1 MTLSHVK
8 EHPWFCQNCCNSR
21 SLTGIVRLLFP
32 CGRLITDN
40 SNARL
45 LLNASIF
52 ESIKTLS
59 VWGIPTPIAVQ
70 VDKYWLVRACESLW
84 DTREILAT
92 PHRISSKWKNRSA
105 KRTCVGFDILL
116 FHSVGV
122 LVLNV
127 SKVVQVIR
135 PSLES
140 KGINL
145 NRLSNWLSSIWP
157 QMSCYWFCWRL
168 FTDIKLT
175 CARGF
180 AGISKPVT

>member
-8 EHPWFCQNCCNSR
+8 EHPWFCQNCCNSW
-21 SLTGIVRLLFP
+21 SLTGIVRLLFL
-32 CGRLITDN
+32 CWRLITDN

-84 DTREILAT
+84 DTGEILAT

-116 FHSVGV
+116 FHFTGV

-127 SKVVQVIR
+127 SIR
-135 PSLES
+135 EF
-140 KGINL
+140 KYYKWIGHHWKDIGINL
-145 NRLSNWLSSIWP
+145 NRLSSIDSVSGITKGELLLIFIEGSS
-157 QMSCYWFCWRL
+157 
-168 FTDIKLT
+168 K
-175 CARGF
+175 
-180 AGISKPVT
+180 ISN